1 MEYRSIKGFT
11 GFGQMGFL
19 FAFLGLGVVLATAA
33 QSFFAMQMLPSGA
46 KLTDTTAVLKA
57 MALPQNVGLA
67 RASQV
72 IGTML
77 LLFLPAALWSFA
89 THGKNPFWLGFNKHI
104 NIFQIMLGFMII
116 FSAGIA
122 AAPLAD
128 MSKSIVSNFPAMDA
142 LAKRLE
148 NLYSE
153 QAAALSNLNNIKE
166 YIVALFIM
174 AFFPAMFEEVFF
186 RGAVQ
191 NLLVRWWK
199 TPIFAIIVTSLLFS
213 LIHSSIYLF
222 LSRAV
227 LGFALGYMFYITKNI
242 WVNIIAHFIN
252 NAIALTMLYSMRLS
266 TGKVDLNK
274 LEPEMHWSAGLA
286 GIVVL
291 VGLFYLLQKY
301 SVKNKASI
309 ENEEHYLI
317 GNNNDPNGVNSFTNH
332 LK

>member
-1 MEYRSIKGFT
+1 MEYRSVKGFT

-19 FAFLGLGVVLATAA
+19 FAFLGLGVILATGTQA
-33 QSFFAMQMLPSGA
+33 FFTMQMLPAGA
-46 KLTDTTAVLKA
+46 KLTDTNEVMKA

-72 IGTML
+72 ISTML

-89 THGKNPFWLGFNKHI
+89 SHGKNPFWLGFNRHI

-116 FSAGIA
+116 FSAGMA
-122 AAPLAD
+122 AAPMAD
-128 MSKSIVSNFPAMDA
+128 LTKTVVAHFPSLDAM
-142 LAKRLE
+142 AKKME
-148 NLYSE
+148 NMYNE

-199 TPIFAIIVTSLLFS
+199 MPLIAIIVTSLLFS
-213 LIHSSIYLF
+213 LIHMSVYLF
-222 LSRAV
+222 ISRAI
-227 LGFALGYMFYITKNI
+227 LGFALGYMFHVTKNI

-252 NAIALTMLYSMRLS
+252 NAIALTMLYSMKLS
-266 TGKVDLNK
+266 TGKVDLQK
-274 LEPEMHWSAGLA
+274 LEPVLHWSVCIA

-291 VGLFYLLQKY
+291 VGLFYLLKKY
-301 SVKNKASI
+301 STKNVDYI
-309 ENEEHYLI
+309 DDEEVYLT
-317 GNNNDPNGVNSFTNH
+317 GKHKDPYEANSFGTQLN
-332 LK
+332 